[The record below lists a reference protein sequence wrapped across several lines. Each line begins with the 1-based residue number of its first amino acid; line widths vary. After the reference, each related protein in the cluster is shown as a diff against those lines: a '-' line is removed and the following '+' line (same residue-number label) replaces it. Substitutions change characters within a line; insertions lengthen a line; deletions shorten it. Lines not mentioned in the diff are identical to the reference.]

1 MLLRRELG
9 FGAKG
14 ARRGR
19 VDVDPVIQSDP
30 FGEKSSLIAR
40 GCHIE
45 LEEATLFWGL
55 NKLPD
60 DRLRVRIEL
69 KRESLEGDGGIESS
83 GVVRARDVFE
93 FDVSPEDILGLEG
106 V

>member
-1 MLLRRELG
+1 MLSRWEPG
-9 FGAKG
+9 FGANG
-14 ARRGR
+14 ARRGS

-30 FGEKSSLIAR
+30 FGEKSSLIPR

-55 NKLPD
+55 KKLPD
-60 DRLRVRIEL
+60 DRFRVRIEL

-83 GVVRARDVFE
+83 GVVRARDVFV
-93 FDVSPEDILGLEG
+93 FDVSPEETLGREG